1 MSLSKPQNRPE
12 ELDQYLTSD
21 SPDEKSA
28 QEKMKAGEFGGRA
41 DEHLDEAI
49 DKAVDKN
56 SGLKAYSRQKQNLQ
70 KAGS

>member
-21 SPDEKSA
+21 SSDETSA
-28 QEKMKAGEFGGRA
+28 QENMKAGEFGEKA

-49 DKAVDKN
+49 DKAIDKN
-56 SGLKAYSRQKQNLQ
+56 SGLKAHSRQKQNPQ
-70 KAGS
+70 KSRS